1 MGNKLFL
8 ICPFSCIENF
18 IQEEKYGENVFFL
31 TSTAAIFNFN
41 EPAYVESVK
50 EFIES
55 NNIEEVV
62 IVNDLSCRFLQK
74 TLQNTGEQPR
84 NAAERTLSHLFT
96 DNHSSL
102 TQQPSFKEQ
111 LIQLATLNIQEQIH
125 KMTELD
131 VFGVLFMLNGIK
143 LTGLISDKLDQKVH
157 EFKMPKVHFQ
167 NEC

>member
-18 IQEEKYGENVFFL
+18 IQEEYGENVFFL
-31 TSTAAIFNFN
+31 TSNAAVFNFD
-41 EPAYVESVK
+41 ETAYIESVK

-55 NNIEEVV
+55 HNIKEVV
-62 IVNDLSCRFLQK
+62 VVNDLSCRFLHK
-74 TLQNTGEQPR
+74 VLQSSGEQTR
-84 NAAERTLSHLFT
+84 NSAEKALSHLLK
-96 DNHSSL
+96 DNYAFL

-111 LIQLATLNIQEQIH
+111 LTQLATLNIQEQIH
-125 KMTELD
+125 KMMELD

-143 LTGLISDKLDQKVH
+143 VTGLISDKLDQKVYK
-157 EFKMPKVHFQ
+157 FKMPKVHFQ

>member
-8 ICPFSCIENF
+8 VCPFSCIENF
-18 IQEEKYGENVFFL
+18 IQEKYGENVFFL

-62 IVNDLSCRFLQK
+62 IVNDLSCRFLHK
-74 TLQNTGEQPR
+74 ALQRTGEQQR

-96 DNHSSL
+96 DNYSSL
-102 TQQPSFKEQ
+102 MQQPSSKAQ
-111 LIQLATLNIQEQIH
+111 LRQLATLNIQEQVNN
-125 KMTELD
+125 MMELD
-131 VFGVLFMLNGIK
+131 AFGDLFMLNEVK
-143 LTGLISDKLDQKVH
+143 LTGLISDRLDKKVH
-157 EFKMPKVHFQ
+157 AIEVPKVHFQ